1 MSVISFTQLLLRRWW
16 LTVGLAV
23 GGAVLGLAIQTHV
36 PARYES
42 SISLQL
48 NPAAKS
54 AFLPYLTSDSGD
66 TSVPT
71 GAVAA
76 MAASYRELLRS
87 RTFGQV
93 VVQQLKLKLPPEAI
107 AGAINTALVPNTNI
121 LRLSVVWDNPTDAQ
135 QLTQRI
141 AEIFISENLR
151 VQQSEPTT
159 QARLGE
165 LEQSAREIQQR
176 RTPLQ
181 QQRDRLD
188 QAVAHGD
195 FSRLNELNDLD
206 QRLTQLETTY
216 ANLLVEMSRIRG
228 SFDTAYILDR
238 AGPAGSVD
246 SVTTVQAAVFGV
258 LAGLGLGIGLSL
270 LLDYLG
276 DAVRSPR
283 DVLGATGIPP
293 LGRVRHSQAWGL
305 RRRSGPRSRT
315 LVMLNSERSLTA
327 EAFRSLR
334 ASIQLNA
341 PHRSLR
347 VLVVTSASAGE
358 GKTFVA
364 SNLAIALAQAGQR
377 VLLVDADLRR
387 PAMHRVFGVS
397 NTLGLVDAL
406 RRAAR
411 LPAAIAASPT
421 EPPPA
426 EASEPAPVPGVVASS
441 IDNLWLLPAGTP
453 PRNPGELL
461 SSTALGQ
468 LIQEFTAQWDTVI
481 LDTAPIGTVADTLL
495 LAKQASGCLL
505 VARWGRTRRA
515 ALGGAIAALRGLGRP
530 LVGVVLN
537 DERPGMLARFSRDD
551 YYQHGYWSEIPSAD
565 YMDGG
570 VEGWQGD
577 LAHALDATTLI
588 DTGTLDSGGG
598 SLRSDVTTRRPHR
611 SPHGRAE

>member
-1 MSVISFTQLLLRRWW
+1 
-16 LTVGLAV
+16 
-23 GGAVLGLAIQTHV
+23 
-36 PARYES
+36 
-42 SISLQL
+42 L

-54 AFLPYLTSDSGD
+54 AFLPYLTADQEGA
-66 TSVPT
+66 TIPA
-71 GAVAA
+71 GAVTA
-76 MAASYRELLRS
+76 MAASYRELLKS

-93 VVQQLKLKLPPEAI
+93 VVQQLKLKVPAESI
-107 AGAINTALVPNTNI
+107 AYSINTTLVPNTNI
-121 LRLSVVWDNPTDAQ
+121 LRLGVTWDNPGDAQ

-141 AEIFISENLR
+141 AEIFINENLR

-159 QARLGE
+159 QARLSE
-165 LEQSAREIQQR
+165 LEQSAREMQQR

-206 QRLTQLETTY
+206 QRLSQLDTTY

-228 SFDTAYILDR
+228 SFDTAYIVDR
-238 AGPAGSVD
+238 AGPAVSVS
-246 SVTTVQAAVFGV
+246 SVTPIQAAVFGV
-258 LAGLGLGIGLSL
+258 LGGLALAIGLSL

-276 DAVRSPR
+276 DAVRSAR

-293 LGRVRHSQAWGL
+293 LGRVRHAQAWGL
-305 RRRSGPRSRT
+305 RRRNGAPSRA
-315 LVMLNSERSLTA
+315 LVMLNGERSLAA

-334 ASIQLNA
+334 TSIYLNA

-347 VLVVTSASAGE
+347 VLVVTSPGSGE
-358 GKTFVA
+358 GKSFVA
-364 SNLAIALAQAGQR
+364 SNLAVALAQAGKR

-387 PAMHRVFGVS
+387 PAVHRLFGVS

-406 RRAAR
+406 RRAAQR
-411 LPAAIAASPT
+411 SAPIANSSPDLAAPEA
-421 EPPPA
+421 PPA
-426 EASEPAPVPGVVASS
+426 PIPGVIASS
-441 IDNLWLLPAGTP
+441 VENLWLLPAGTP

-461 SSTALGQ
+461 SSAAVGE
-468 LIQEFTAQWDTVI
+468 LIEEFTDQWDMVI

-515 ALGGAIAALRGLGRP
+515 ALGGAIGALRGLGRP

-537 DERPGMLARFSRDD
+537 DERPGVLSRFSRDD
-551 YYQHGYWSEIPSAD
+551 YYQHGYWSEIPAAET
-565 YMDGG
+565 MEG

-588 DTGTLDSGGG
+588 DPGTLEVGGG
-598 SLRSDVTTRRPHR
+598 TLRSDATARRPRR

>member
-1 MSVISFTQLLLRRWW
+1 MSVISFTQLMLRRWW

-23 GGAVLGLAIQTHV
+23 IGAVLGVAIQTRL

-54 AFLPYLTSDSGD
+54 AFLPYLTTDSSG
-66 TSVPT
+66 TGVPT

-76 MAASYRELLRS
+76 MAASYHELLRS

-107 AGAINTALVPNTNI
+107 AGSINTALVPNTNI

-141 AEIFISENLR
+141 AEIFINENLR

-206 QRLTQLETTY
+206 QRLSQLETTY

-258 LAGLGLGIGLSL
+258 LAGFGLGVGLSL

-293 LGRVRHSQAWGL
+293 LGRVRHAPAWGL
-305 RRRSGPRSRT
+305 RRRSGQRSRA
-315 LVMLNSERSLTA
+315 LVMLNGERSLAA

-347 VLVVTSASAGE
+347 VLVVTSASSGE

-364 SNLAIALAQAGQR
+364 SNLAIALAQAGRR

-387 PAMHRVFGVS
+387 PAVHRVFGVS

-411 LPAAIAASPT
+411 LPATIAASPP
-421 EPPPA
+421 EAPSV
-426 EASEPAPVPGVVASS
+426 EASAPAIPGVVASS

-461 SSTALGQ
+461 SSAALGQ
-468 LIQEFTAQWDTVI
+468 LIEEFTGQWDTVV

-537 DERPGMLARFSRDD
+537 DERPGVLARFSRDD
-551 YYQHGYWSEIPSAD
+551 YYQHGYWSEIPSAE
-565 YMDGG
+565 YTDGG

-588 DTGTLDSGGG
+588 DPGTLDSGGG
-598 SLRSDVTTRRPHR
+598 SLRSDVTTRRPRR

>member
-1 MSVISFTQLLLRRWW
+1 MNVISFAQLVLRRWW
-16 LTVGLAV
+16 LAVGLAV
-23 GGAVLGLAIQTHV
+23 VGAVVGLAIQSSV

-42 SISLQL
+42 IISLQL

-54 AFLPYLTSDSGD
+54 AFLPYL
-66 TSVPT
+66 SVEQDGATIPA
-71 GAVAA
+71 GAVTA
-76 MAASYRELLRS
+76 MAASYRELLKS

-93 VVQQLKLKLPPEAI
+93 VVQQLRLKVPPEAI
-107 AGAINTALVPNTNI
+107 ASSINTTLVPNTNI
-121 LRLSVVWDNPTDAQ
+121 LRLGVTWDNPADSQ

-141 AEIFISENLR
+141 AEIFINENLR

-165 LEQSAREIQQR
+165 LEQSAREMQQR

-206 QRLTQLETTY
+206 QRLSQLDTTY

-228 SFDTAYILDR
+228 SFDTAYIVDR
-238 AGPAGSVD
+238 AGPAVSVS
-246 SVTTVQAAVFGV
+246 SVTPVQAAVFGV
-258 LAGLGLGIGLSL
+258 LGGLALAIGLSL

-276 DAVRSPR
+276 DAVRSAR

-293 LGRVRHSQAWGL
+293 LGRVRHAQAWGL
-305 RRRSGPRSRT
+305 RRRNGAPSRA
-315 LVMLNSERSLTA
+315 LVMLNSERSLAA

-334 ASIQLNA
+334 TSIYLNA

-347 VLVVTSASAGE
+347 VLVVTSPGSGE
-358 GKTFVA
+358 GKSFVA
-364 SNLAIALAQAGQR
+364 SNLAVALAQTGKR

-387 PAMHRVFGVS
+387 PAVHRMFGVS

-406 RRAAR
+406 RRATQ
-411 LPAAIAASPT
+411 LSVSTAASSSDVAT
-421 EPPPA
+421 A
-426 EASEPAPVPGVVASS
+426 PAPIPGVIATS
-441 IDNLWLLPAGTP
+441 IENLWLLPAGTP

-461 SSTALGQ
+461 SSSALGQ
-468 LIQEFTAQWDTVI
+468 LIEDFTAQWDMVI

-515 ALGGAIAALRGLGRP
+515 ALGGALGALRGLGRP

-537 DERPGMLARFSRDD
+537 DERPGVLSRFSRDD
-551 YYQHGYWSEIPSAD
+551 YYQHGYWSEIPPAD
-565 YMDGG
+565 AMVDG

-577 LAHALDATTLI
+577 LAHALDATTLV
-588 DTGTLDSGGG
+588 DAGTLDTGGG
-598 SLRSDVTTRRPHR
+598 TLRSDPTVRRPRR

>member
-1 MSVISFTQLLLRRWW
+1 MNVISFAQLVMRRWW
-16 LTVGLAV
+16 LAVGLAV
-23 GGAVLGLAIQTHV
+23 AGAVLGVVIQSSL

-42 SISLQL
+42 IISLQL

-54 AFLPYLTSDSGD
+54 AFLPYLSAEQDGATI
-66 TSVPT
+66 PA
-71 GAVAA
+71 GAVPA
-76 MAASYRELLRS
+76 MAASYRELLKS
-87 RTFGQV
+87 RTFGQL
-93 VVQQLKLKLPPEAI
+93 VVQQLKLKVPPEAI
-107 AGAINTALVPNTNI
+107 AYSINTTLVPNTNI
-121 LRLSVVWDNPTDAQ
+121 LRLGVTWDNPGDAQ

-141 AEIFISENLR
+141 AEIFINENLR

-159 QARLGE
+159 QARLSE
-165 LEQSAREIQQR
+165 LEQSAREMQQR

-206 QRLTQLETTY
+206 QRLTQLGTTY
-216 ANLLVEMSRIRG
+216 ANLQVEMSRIRG
-228 SFDTAYILDR
+228 SFDTAYIVDR
-238 AGPAGSVD
+238 AGPAISV
-246 SVTTVQAAVFGV
+246 SAVTPIQAAVFGV
-258 LAGLGLGIGLSL
+258 LGGLAAGIGLSL

-276 DAVRSPR
+276 DAVRSAR

-293 LGRVRHSQAWGL
+293 LGRVRHAQAWGL
-305 RRRSGPRSRT
+305 RRRNGALSRA
-315 LVMLNSERSLTA
+315 LVMLNSERSLAA

-334 ASIQLNA
+334 TSIYLNA
-341 PHRSLR
+341 PHRNLH
-347 VLVVTSASAGE
+347 VLVVTSPGSGE
-358 GKTFVA
+358 GKSFVA
-364 SNLAIALAQAGQR
+364 SNLAVALAQSGKR

-387 PAMHRVFGVS
+387 PAVHRIFGVS

-406 RRAAR
+406 RRAAQM
-411 LPAAIAASPT
+411 PAPIAVSSSEGAASP
-421 EPPPA
+421 A
-426 EASEPAPVPGVVASS
+426 PAPIPGVIASS
-441 IDNLWLLPAGTP
+441 IENLWLLPAGTP

-461 SSTALGQ
+461 SSEALGG
-468 LIQEFTAQWDTVI
+468 LMEEFTAQWDMVI
-481 LDTAPIGTVADTLL
+481 LDTAPIGTIADTLL

-515 ALGGAIAALRGLGRP
+515 ALSGAISALRGLGRP

-537 DERPGMLARFSRDD
+537 DERPGVLSRFSRDD
-551 YYQHGYWSEIPSAD
+551 YYQHGYWSEIPAGD
-565 YMDGG
+565 AIDG

-588 DTGTLDSGGG
+588 DAGTLDGGG
-598 SLRSDVTTRRPHR
+598 GTLRPDATTRRPRR